1 MVLWRA
7 IRSISLYIPFDPAIP
22 HLGTNPTK
30 ILCLKSAPKVIRAW
44 PEGRGLNEMLG
55 RQTQDGLV
63 TEKELLAL
71 KIEHPSL
78 CQHTEKS
85 YCQPVHPVWPHAPP
99 LTPPVWPAQPQG
111 QQPDLTAALPH
122 LPEFQRGAV
131 TRRKQVWSFWHQTI
145 HLDLFIARLHNH
157 LEDSLAGH
165 GASRAALGPGPDP
178 TVPLGMAASFQ
189 SRAVPWGLRGL
200 EGLTGSS
207 TK

>member
-1 MVLWRA
+1 
-7 IRSISLYIPFDPAIP
+7 
-22 HLGTNPTK
+22 
-30 ILCLKSAPKVIRAW
+30 
-44 PEGRGLNEMLG
+44 MLG

-71 KIEHPSL
+71 KIKHPSL

-131 TRRKQVWSFWHQTI
+131 TRRKQVWSLWHQTI